1 MASLSEVQRVTEWT
15 KFFTVFSNL
24 HLAEKYDC
32 DQLQKEL
39 CESPCAASSEYGTAY
54 KGALLVHINLT
65 MALAQRIA
73 KMVSGT
79 FQIDDEQLLKICC
92 IMHLS
97 KRHLYIENDNEWEI
111 KNRNMLFKFA
121 KKQEGLINGGE
132 RSALEAL
139 NNGVKLSPIEFEAIT
154 CLDNDEQ
161 NCARKAFMSIYST
174 IVRQANEM
182 AYAIERERYK
192 KLTQTNENK
201 NAE

>member
-1 MASLSEVQRVTEWT
+1 MASLSEVQRATEWT
-15 KFFTVFSNL
+15 KFFTVFNNL

-32 DQLQKEL
+32 DKLQNEL
-39 CESPCAASSEYGTAY
+39 CESPCAASSDYGTAY

-79 FQIDDEQLLKICC
+79 FQIDEEQLLKICC

-97 KRHLYIENDNEWEI
+97 KRHLYVENDNDWEI
-111 KNRNMLFKFA
+111 KNRNILFKFA
-121 KKQEGLINGGE
+121 KKQEGMINGGE

-161 NCARKAFMSIYST
+161 NCTRKAFMSIYST

-192 KLTQTNENK
+192 KLTQSNENK

>member
-97 KRHLYIENDNEWEI
+97 KRHLYVENDNEWEI

-121 KKQEGLINGGE
+121 KKQEGMINGGE

-139 NNGVKLSPIEFEAIT
+139 NNGVKLTPIEFEAIT

-161 NCARKAFMSIYST
+161 NCSRKAFMSIYST
-174 IVRQANEM
+174 IARQANEM

-192 KLTQTNENK
+192 KLTQSNENK